1 MLNKIKKSSNDT
13 IQLASRSLQNGEVI
27 VMPTDTVYGLVA
39 LAEDESAVKKIFK
52 IKNRPKTMPLIIFV
66 RSLEEAKKI
75 AKFNELDIILAKNFW
90 PGPLTLILNKKK
102 KKIYNGDKRLSKIGI
117 RIPRNKAMLSL
128 LNNIKKPLATTSA
141 NLHKEKNGRSI
152 KNLKILLS
160 KDLKTAIFSNEK
172 MTFKESTLVATYAN
186 EVKIL
191 RHGQLNKSQ
200 IRKVIKSH
208 GYSHKIK

>member
-27 VMPTDTVYGLVA
+27 VMPTDTVYGLAA

-66 RSLEEAKKI
+66 RSLKEAKKI
-75 AKFNELDIILAKNFW
+75 AEFNDLDIILAKNFW

-141 NLHKEKNGRSI
+141 NLHKEKNERSI
-152 KNLKILLS
+152 KNLRILLS

-191 RHGQLNKSQ
+191 RHGQLNKLQ

>member
-1 MLNKIKKSSNDT
+1 MLNKIKKSSDDT

-27 VMPTDTVYGLVA
+27 VMPTDTVYGLAA

-75 AKFNELDIILAKNFW
+75 AEFNELDIILAKNFW
-90 PGPLTLILNKKK
+90 PGPLTLILNKRK

-141 NLHKEKNGRSI
+141 NLHKEKNERSI

-186 EVKIL
+186 EVRIL
-191 RHGQLNKSQ
+191 RRGQLNKSQ
-200 IRKVIKSH
+200 IRKVIKSY

>member
-1 MLNKIKKSSNDT
+1 MLNKIKKSSNYT
-13 IQLASRSLQNGEVI
+13 IQLVSRSLQNGEVI
-27 VMPTDTVYGLVA
+27 VMPTDTVYGLAA

-52 IKNRPKTMPLIIFV
+52 IKKRPKTMPLIIFV
-66 RSLEEAKKI
+66 RSLEQAKKI
-75 AKFNELDIILAKNFW
+75 AEFNELDIILAKNFW

-102 KKIYNGDKRLSKIGI
+102 KTIYNGDKRLSKIGI
-117 RIPRNKAMLSL
+117 RIPRNKAILSL

-141 NLHKEKNGRSI
+141 NLHKEKNERSI
-152 KNLKILLS
+152 KNLKILS
-160 KDLKTAIFSNEK
+160 NKDLKTAIFSNEK
-172 MTFKESTLVATYAN
+172 MTFKESTLVATYDN

-191 RHGQLNKSQ
+191 RYGQLNKSQ

>member
-13 IQLASRSLQNGEVI
+13 IQLASRSLQNGEII
-27 VMPTDTVYGLVA
+27 VMPTDTVYGLAA
-39 LAEDESAVKKIFK
+39 LAENESAVKKIFK
-52 IKNRPKTMPLIIFV
+52 IKNRPKSMPLIIFV

-75 AKFNELDIILAKNFW
+75 AKFNELDIILARNFW
-90 PGPLTLILNKKK
+90 PGPLTLILNKRK

-141 NLHKEKNGRSI
+141 NLHQEKNERSI

>member
-75 AKFNELDIILAKNFW
+75 AEFNELDIILAKNFW
-90 PGPLTLILNKKK
+90 PGPLTLILNKRKET
-102 KKIYNGDKRLSKIGI
+102 IYNGDKRLSKIGI
-117 RIPRNKAMLSL
+117 RIQKNRAMLNL

-141 NLHKEKNGRSI
+141 NLHKEKNERSI
-152 KNLKILLS
+152 KNLKILS
-160 KDLKTAIFSNEK
+160 NKDLKTAIFSNEK

-191 RHGQLNKSQ
+191 RNGQLNKSQ

>member
-27 VMPTDTVYGLVA
+27 VMPTDTVYGLAA

-75 AKFNELDIILAKNFW
+75 AEFNELDIILAKNFW

-152 KNLKILLS
+152 KNLKILFS

-172 MTFKESTLVATYAN
+172 MAFKESTLVATYAN

>member
-13 IQLASRSLQNGEVI
+13 IQLARRSLQNGEVI
-27 VMPTDTVYGLVA
+27 VMPTDTVYGLAA

-75 AKFNELDIILAKNFW
+75 AEFNELDIILAKNFW
-90 PGPLTLILNKKK
+90 PGPLTLILDKRKKT
-102 KKIYNGDKRLSKIGI
+102 IYNGDKRLSKIGI

-141 NLHKEKNGRSI
+141 NLHKEKNERSI

>member
-75 AKFNELDIILAKNFW
+75 AEFNELDIILAKNFW
-90 PGPLTLILNKKK
+90 PGPLTLILNKRKK
-102 KKIYNGDKRLSKIGI
+102 TIYNGDKRLSKIGI
-117 RIPRNKAMLSL
+117 RIPRNKAILSL

-141 NLHKEKNGRSI
+141 NLHKEKNERSI
-152 KNLKILLS
+152 KNLKILS
-160 KDLKTAIFSNEK
+160 NKDLKTVIFSNEK
-172 MTFKESTLVATYAN
+172 MTFKESTLVATYDN

-191 RHGQLNKSQ
+191 RYGQLNKSQ

-208 GYSHKIK
+208 GYSNKIK

>member
-27 VMPTDTVYGLVA
+27 VMPTDTVYGLAA

-75 AKFNELDIILAKNFW
+75 AEFNELDIILAKNFW

-102 KKIYNGDKRLSKIGI
+102 KIIYNGDKRLSKIGI
-117 RIPRNKAMLSL
+117 RIPRNKTMLSL

-152 KNLKILLS
+152 KNLKILFS

>member
-13 IQLASRSLQNGEVI
+13 IQLVSRSLQNGEVI
-27 VMPTDTVYGLVA
+27 VMPTDTVYGLAA
-39 LAEDESAVKKIFK
+39 LAEDEAAVKKIFK

-75 AKFNELDIILAKNFW
+75 AKFNELDLMLAKTFW

-102 KKIYNGDKRLSKIGI
+102 KAIYNGDKRLSKIGI

-128 LNNIKKPLATTSA
+128 LNYIKKPLATTSA
-141 NLHKEKNGRSI
+141 NLHKEKNERSI
-152 KNLKILLS
+152 TKLKIIMN
-160 KDLKTAIFSNEK
+160 KDLKTAVFSSEK
-172 MTFKESTLVATYAN
+172 MTFKESTLVATSNN
-186 EVKIL
+186 EVRIL
-191 RHGQLNKSQ
+191 RKGQLNKSL

>member
-1 MLNKIKKSSNDT
+1 MLNKIKKSSNNT

-27 VMPTDTVYGLVA
+27 VMPKDTVYGLAA

-75 AKFNELDIILAKNFW
+75 AEFNELDIILAKNFW
-90 PGPLTLILNKKK
+90 PGPLTLILNKRKN
-102 KKIYNGDKRLSKIGI
+102 KIYNGDKRLSKIGI

-141 NLHKEKNGRSI
+141 NLHKEKNERSI
-152 KNLKILLS
+152 KNLKILS
-160 KDLKTAIFSNEK
+160 NKDLKTVIFSNEK
-172 MTFKESTLVATYAN
+172 MTFKESTLVATSTN
-186 EVKIL
+186 EVRIL

>member
-1 MLNKIKKSSNDT
+1 MLNKIKKFSKDT

-27 VMPTDTVYGLVA
+27 VMPTDTVYGLAA

-52 IKNRPKTMPLIIFV
+52 IKNRPKTLPLIIFV
-66 RSLEEAKKI
+66 QSLEEAKKI
-75 AKFNELDIILAKNFW
+75 AEFNALDIILAKNFW

-141 NLHKEKNGRSI
+141 NLHKEKNERSI

-172 MTFKESTLVATYAN
+172 KTFKESTLVATYAN

>member
-27 VMPTDTVYGLVA
+27 VMPTDTVYGLAA

-75 AKFNELDIILAKNFW
+75 AEFNELDIILAENFW
-90 PGPLTLILNKKK
+90 PGPLTLKKKKKK

-141 NLHKEKNGRSI
+141 NLHKEKNERSI

>member
-66 RSLEEAKKI
+66 RSLEEAEKI
-75 AKFNELDIILAKNFW
+75 AEFNELDIILAKNFW

-102 KKIYNGDKRLSKIGI
+102 KTIYNGDKRLSKIGI
-117 RIPRNKAMLSL
+117 RIPRNKAILSL

-141 NLHKEKNGRSI
+141 NLHKEKNERSI
-152 KNLKILLS
+152 KNLKILS
-160 KDLKTAIFSNEK
+160 NKDLKTAIFSNEK
-172 MTFKESTLVATYAN
+172 MTFKESTIVATYNN

-191 RHGQLNKSQ
+191 RYGQLNKSK
-200 IRKVIKSH
+200 IRKVIGSH

>member
-27 VMPTDTVYGLVA
+27 VMPTDTVYGLAA

-75 AKFNELDIILAKNFW
+75 AEFNELDIILAKNFW

-102 KKIYNGDKRLSKIGI
+102 KKIYNGDKRLSKIRI

-191 RHGQLNKSQ
+191 RHGQLNRSQ

>member
-27 VMPTDTVYGLVA
+27 VMPTDTVYGLAA

-75 AKFNELDIILAKNFW
+75 AEFNELDIILAKNFW

-141 NLHKEKNGRSI
+141 NLHKEKNERSI

-160 KDLKTAIFSNEK
+160 KDLKTAVFSNEK

-186 EVKIL
+186 EVRIL
-191 RHGQLNKSQ
+191 RRGQLNKSQ
-200 IRKVIKSH
+200 IRKVIKSY

>member
-75 AKFNELDIILAKNFW
+75 AEFNELDIILAKNFW
-90 PGPLTLILNKKK
+90 PGPLTLILNKRKET
-102 KKIYNGDKRLSKIGI
+102 IYNGDKRLSKIGI
-117 RIPRNKAMLSL
+117 RIPRNKAILSL

-141 NLHKEKNGRSI
+141 NLHKEKNERSI
-152 KNLKILLS
+152 KNLKILS
-160 KDLKTAIFSNEK
+160 NKDLKTAIFSNEK

>member
-1 MLNKIKKSSNDT
+1 MLNKIKKFSNNT

-27 VMPTDTVYGLVA
+27 VMPTDTVYGLAA

-75 AKFNELDIILAKNFW
+75 AEFNELDIILAKNFW
-90 PGPLTLILNKKK
+90 PGPLTLILNKKN
-102 KKIYNGDKRLSKIGI
+102 KKIYNGDKRLSKVGI

-141 NLHKEKNGRSI
+141 NLHKEKNERSI

>member
-1 MLNKIKKSSNDT
+1 MLNKIIKSSNDT

-27 VMPTDTVYGLVA
+27 VMPTDTVYGLAA
-39 LAEDESAVKKIFK
+39 LAEDEYAVKKIFK

-66 RSLEEAKKI
+66 QSLEEAKKI
-75 AKFNELDIILAKNFW
+75 AEFNELDIILAKNFW
-90 PGPLTLILNKKK
+90 PGPLTLILNKKTK
-102 KKIYNGDKRLSKIGI
+102 KVYNGDKRLSKIGI

-141 NLHKEKNGRSI
+141 NLHKEKNERSI
-152 KNLKILLS
+152 KNLKILLN

>member
-27 VMPTDTVYGLVA
+27 VMPTDTVYGLAA

-75 AKFNELDIILAKNFW
+75 AEFNELDIILAKNFW

-102 KKIYNGDKRLSKIGI
+102 KTIYNGDKRLSRIGI

-141 NLHKEKNGRSI
+141 NLHKEKNERDI
-152 KNLKILLS
+152 KNLKLLSS
-160 KDLKTAIFSNEK
+160 KDLKTVIFSNEK
-172 MTFKESTLVATYAN
+172 MTFKESTLVATYDN

-191 RHGQLNKSQ
+191 RYGQLNKSQ

>member
-1 MLNKIKKSSNDT
+1 MI
-13 IQLASRSLQNGEVI
+13 I
-27 VMPTDTVYGLVA
+27 
-39 LAEDESAVKKIFK
+39 
-52 IKNRPKTMPLIIFV
+52 NRPKTMPLIIFV

-75 AKFNELDIILAKNFW
+75 AEFNELDIILAKKFW

-172 MTFKESTLVATYAN
+172 MTFKESTLVATYDN

-191 RHGQLNKSQ
+191 RYGQLNKSQ

>member
-1 MLNKIKKSSNDT
+1 MLNKIKKSSKYT

-27 VMPTDTVYGLVA
+27 VMPTDTVYGLAA

-66 RSLEEAKKI
+66 QSLEEAKKI
-75 AKFNELDIILAKNFW
+75 AEFNELDIILAKNFW

-141 NLHKEKNGRSI
+141 NLHKEKNERSI

>member
-1 MLNKIKKSSNDT
+1 MLNKIKKSSKDT
-13 IQLASRSLQNGEVI
+13 IQLASRSLQNGEII
-27 VMPTDTVYGLVA
+27 VMPTDTVYGLAA

-66 RSLEEAKKI
+66 RSLKEAKKI
-75 AKFNELDIILAKNFW
+75 AEFNDLDIILAKNFW

-141 NLHKEKNGRSI
+141 NLHKEKNERSI
-152 KNLKILLS
+152 KNLRILLS

-191 RHGQLNKSQ
+191 RHGQLNKLQ

>member
-1 MLNKIKKSSNDT
+1 
-13 IQLASRSLQNGEVI
+13 LASRSLQNGEVI
-27 VMPTDTVYGLVA
+27 VMPTDTVYGLAA
-39 LAEDESAVKKIFK
+39 LAENESAVKKIFK

-75 AKFNELDIILAKNFW
+75 AEFNELDIILAKNFW

-141 NLHKEKNGRSI
+141 NLHKEKNERSI

-172 MTFKESTLVATYAN
+172 MTFKESTLVATFTN

>member
-27 VMPTDTVYGLVA
+27 VMPTDTVYGLAA

-75 AKFNELDIILAKNFW
+75 AEFNELDIILAKNFW

-102 KKIYNGDKRLSKIGI
+102 KEIYNGDKRLSKIGI

-141 NLHKEKNGRSI
+141 NLHKEKNERSI

-186 EVKIL
+186 EVKVL
-191 RHGQLNKSQ
+191 RNGQLNKSQ

>member
-13 IQLASRSLQNGEVI
+13 IQLAGRSLQNGEVI
-27 VMPTDTVYGLVA
+27 VMPTYTVYSLAA
-39 LAEDESAVKKIFK
+39 LAENESAVKKIFK

-75 AKFNELDIILAKNFW
+75 AEFNELDIILAKNFW

-141 NLHKEKNGRSI
+141 NLHKEKNERSI

>member
-39 LAEDESAVKKIFK
+39 LAEDESAVKKIFE

-66 RSLEEAKKI
+66 RSLEGAKKI
-75 AKFNELDIILAKNFW
+75 AEFSELDIILAKNFW
-90 PGPLTLILNKKK
+90 PGPLTLILNKRK

-141 NLHKEKNGRSI
+141 NLHKEKNERSI
-152 KNLKILLS
+152 KNLKILS
-160 KDLKTAIFSNEK
+160 NKDLKTAIFSNEK

>member
-1 MLNKIKKSSNDT
+1 MLNKIKKFSKDT
-13 IQLASRSLQNGEVI
+13 IQLASRSLQNGGVI
-27 VMPTDTVYGLVA
+27 VMPTDTVYGLAA

-75 AKFNELDIILAKNFW
+75 AEFNELDIILAKNFW

-102 KKIYNGDKRLSKIGI
+102 KKIYNVDKRLSKIGI

-141 NLHKEKNGRSI
+141 NLHKEKNERSI

>member
-102 KKIYNGDKRLSKIGI
+102 KTIYNGDKRLSKIGI
-117 RIPRNKAMLSL
+117 RIPRNKAILSL

-141 NLHKEKNGRSI
+141 NLHKEKNERSI
-152 KNLKILLS
+152 KNLKILS
-160 KDLKTAIFSNEK
+160 NKDLKTAIFSNET
-172 MTFKESTLVATYAN
+172 MTFKESTLVATYDN

-191 RHGQLNKSQ
+191 RYGQLNKSQ

>member
-27 VMPTDTVYGLVA
+27 VMPTDTVYGLAA
-39 LAEDESAVKKIFK
+39 LAEDESVVKKIFK

-75 AKFNELDIILAKNFW
+75 AEFNELDIILAKNFW
-90 PGPLTLILNKKK
+90 PGPLTLILNKRKK
-102 KKIYNGDKRLSKIGI
+102 IIYNGDKRLSKIGI

-141 NLHKEKNGRSI
+141 NLHKEKNERSI

-160 KDLKTAIFSNEK
+160 EDLKTAIFSNEK